1 MKIQFIYL
9 PFNKIDILLLND
21 ELIIDIKVI
30 HRFRFIAISF
40 QKKQVLYAIID
51 IETTGQS
58 ATKGKITEIAIYI
71 HNGFEIT
78 DSFSSLINPE
88 CYIPGFITSLT
99 GIDNEMVRNAPKFY
113 EIARRIVEMTDDK
126 VFVAH
131 NVSFDYRFIQEEF
144 KRLGYDYQRKT
155 MCTVRMG
162 RKFIPGHKSYSL
174 GKICDELGISIN
186 GRHRAAGDALAT
198 TKLFEIILER
208 KAQKETKQPPG
219 QLRLF

>member
-1 MKIQFIYL
+1 M
-9 PFNKIDILLLND
+9 
-21 ELIIDIKVI
+21 VI
-30 HRFRFIAISF
+30 NCIFTKNNNR
-40 QKKQVLYAIID
+40 LYAIID

-58 ATKGKITEIAIYI
+58 ASKGKITEIAIFI
-71 HNGFEIT
+71 HNGFQIT

-88 CYIPGFITSLT
+88 CYIPGFITELT
-99 GIDNEMVRNAPKFY
+99 GISNEMVRSAPKFY
-113 EIARRIVEMTDDK
+113 EIARQVVEMTQDK
-126 VFVAH
+126 IFVAH
-131 NVSFDYRFIQEEF
+131 NASFDYRFIQEEF

-162 RKFIPGHKSYSL
+162 RKFLPGYRSYSL

-198 TKLFEIILER
+198 TKLFEIIMER

>member
-1 MKIQFIYL
+1 M
-9 PFNKIDILLLND
+9 
-21 ELIIDIKVI
+21 
-30 HRFRFIAISF
+30 
-40 QKKQVLYAIID
+40 YAIID

-58 ATKGKITEIAIYI
+58 AAKGKITEIAIYV
-71 HNGFEIT
+71 HNGYEII

-113 EIARRIVEMTDDK
+113 EVARQIVEITQDK
-126 VFVAH
+126 IFVAH
-131 NVSFDYRFIQEEF
+131 NVSFDYKFIQEEF

-162 RKFIPGHKSYSL
+162 RKYLPGYRSYSL
-174 GKICDELGISIN
+174 GKICDDLGISII
-186 GRHRAAGDALAT
+186 GRHRAAGDAFAT
-198 TKLFEIILER
+198 TKLFEIILSR
-208 KAQKETKQPPG
+208 KVLKETKQPPG

>member
-1 MKIQFIYL
+1 MV
-9 PFNKIDILLLND
+9 IL
-21 ELIIDIKVI
+21 K
-30 HRFRFIAISF
+30 
-40 QKKQVLYAIID
+40 QKYNLYAIID

-58 ATKGKITEIAIYI
+58 AATGKMTEIAIFI

-88 CYIPGFITSLT
+88 CYIPGFITNLT
-99 GIDNEMVRNAPKFY
+99 GIDNEMVQTAPRFF
-113 EIARRIVEMTDDK
+113 EIARKIVEMTQDK

-131 NVSFDYRFIQEEF
+131 NVRFDYRFVQEEF
-144 KRLGYDYQRKT
+144 KRLGYDYQRTT

-162 RKFIPGHKSYSL
+162 RKFLPGHRSYSL
-174 GKICDELGISIN
+174 GTLCAEIGIPIN

-198 TKLFEIILER
+198 VKLFELILAR
-208 KAQKETKQPPG
+208 KALKEGKQSPS